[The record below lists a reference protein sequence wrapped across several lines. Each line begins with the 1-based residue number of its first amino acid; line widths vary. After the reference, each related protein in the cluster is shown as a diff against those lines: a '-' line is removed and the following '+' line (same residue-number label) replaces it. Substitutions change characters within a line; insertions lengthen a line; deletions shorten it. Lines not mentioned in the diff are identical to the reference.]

1 MNKLANLTFSL
12 IGRDTI
18 FHYTSLDHSWQV
30 VGSEGRCPTLTF
42 SGKCSLIW
50 INHLAAAI
58 SGGLSAACKYNH
70 APMTCSGTTLFNYYC
85 LLKFFSQ
92 FTGLIN
98 SPHICSL
105 SSCVPTNS
113 LCSQHIY
120 QSVFFVKKRL
130 LLKHCGDMIFHYEMS
145 QNFYSQAKGLFLN
158 SHIAVVNSPGSWFVC
173 WYNVGCRLQCR
184 LRSQC
189 VGADGWNMYIRS
201 HYFLSLLSFAVRTK
215 GFPVW
220 RRAERRT
227 WAAGMLNF
235 SLRLNFYIL
244 LVQWIYVA
252 SPQVCKESSST
263 SSTLHKIH
271 NHSVKRVSKSVWE
284 GKVYIDI

>member
-1 MNKLANLTFSL
+1 M
-12 IGRDTI
+12 
-18 FHYTSLDHSWQV
+18 
-30 VGSEGRCPTLTF
+30 
-42 SGKCSLIW
+42 
-50 INHLAAAI
+50 
-58 SGGLSAACKYNH
+58 
-70 APMTCSGTTLFNYYC
+70 
-85 LLKFFSQ
+85 
-92 FTGLIN
+92 
-98 SPHICSL
+98 
-105 SSCVPTNS
+105 
-113 LCSQHIY
+113 
-120 QSVFFVKKRL
+120 
-130 LLKHCGDMIFHYEMS
+130 KHCGDLIFIFHYENVTIYL
-145 QNFYSQAKGLFLN
+145 QPGQGFFFLN
-158 SHIAVVNSPGSWFVC
+158 PHIAVVNSPGSWFVC

-189 VGADGWNMYIRS
+189 LGADGWNMYMRS

-235 SLRLNFYIL
+235 SLWLNLYIL